1 MISPYIQ
8 REFQIYIRVSHS
20 PNENTSLADFD
31 PPFTDPLID
40 DVFIE
45 ADVTAVP
52 YTSFNLMTETY
63 TVPGDFGKARLSMSI
78 NVRCA
83 QNYIGTGCE
92 MLCDSTGT
100 NCVTGE

>member
-83 QNYIGTGCE
+83 QNYFGTGCE